1 MLNFWITI
9 TNFGSAAV
17 TVPAAAALTVWLL
30 AARAWR
36 TAFIWV
42 ALFGTGALVVA
53 ASKVMFLGWGL
64 GVRELDF
71 TGVSGHTMLAAT
83 VYPVIA
89 WLLLRRLAWP
99 WRVLGMAFATA
110 GSVAV
115 GVSRVAL
122 SAHSVSE
129 AVAGCVVG
137 FIVCAAFAWL
147 TRHDDAPNLKTLPM
161 AASLFVLV
169 MWLHGERVPTQ
180 RWITHI
186 ALNLSGRDHPFRRA
200 SWHARKPVVP
210 PVIPSTAPS
219 SAPSIP
225 ASTTP
230 GKTSPPVAPAA
241 AR

>member
-1 MLNFWITI
+1 MSSSWITI

-17 TVPAAAALTVWLL
+17 TVPAAAALTLWLL
-30 AARAWR
+30 SARAWR
-36 TAFIWV
+36 MAFIWV
-42 ALFGTGALVVA
+42 ALFGAGALVVA

-99 WRVLGMAFATA
+99 WRVLGMAAAMA

-122 SAHSVSE
+122 SAHSISE
-129 AVAGCVVG
+129 SVAGCLVG
-137 FIVCAAFAWL
+137 FAVCAAFAWF
-147 TRHDDAPNLKTLPM
+147 TRRDDTPNLKTLPM

-186 ALNLSGRDHPFRRA
+186 ALTLSGREQPFRRI
-200 SWHARKPVVP
+200 SWHARKPAPPPAVP
-210 PVIPSTAPS
+210 ALPPATAVP
-219 SAPSIP
+219 AP
-225 ASTTP
+225 T
-230 GKTSPPVAPAA
+230 
-241 AR
+241 R

>member
-1 MLNFWITI
+1 MSNSWITI

-17 TVPAAAALTVWLL
+17 TVPAAAALTLWLL
-30 AARAWR
+30 SARAWR
-36 TAFIWV
+36 MAVTWGVMFA
-42 ALFGTGALVVA
+42 AGALLVA
-53 ASKVMFLGWGL
+53 VSKVMFLGWGM

-89 WLLLRRLAWP
+89 WLLLQRLAWP
-99 WRVLGMAFATA
+99 WRVLGMAAAMA

-129 AVAGCVVG
+129 TVAGWAVG
-137 FIVCAAFAWL
+137 FAVCAAFAWFS
-147 TRHDDAPNLKTLPM
+147 RHDDAPNLKTLPM

-186 ALNLSGRDHPFRRA
+186 ALQLSGRDQPFRRA
-200 SWHARKPVVP
+200 SWHAHKPVP
-210 PVIPSTAPS
+210 PASPASPVAAPSTA
-219 SAPSIP
+219 SAD
-225 ASTTP
+225 AH
-230 GKTSPPVAPAA
+230 
-241 AR
+241 

>member
-1 MLNFWITI
+1 MNFWITI

-42 ALFGTGALVVA
+42 ALFGAGALVVA

-99 WRVLGMAFATA
+99 WRVLGMALASA

-137 FIVCAAFAWL
+137 FIVWAAFAWL

-210 PVIPSTAPS
+210 PVTPSIAPSTTPPVTPS
-219 SAPSIP
+219 VA
-225 ASTTP
+225 P
-230 GKTSPPVAPAA
+230 GKTSTPVAPAA